1 MSVDFIANTYTKAIY
16 KTKVVSKT
24 LLDIKHNIVQSY
36 TIVTRDRFIM
46 PLNITTSLFVSPLMD
61 TVAEKCFP
69 KAIVQTSI
77 LLLFWAHVLLILI
90 LMQADG
96 IFENE
101 ELGMDISMDNQRKK
115 LFGSQC
121 RLW

>member
-1 MSVDFIANTYTKAIY
+1 
-16 KTKVVSKT
+16 
-24 LLDIKHNIVQSY
+24 
-36 TIVTRDRFIM
+36 
-46 PLNITTSLFVSPLMD
+46 MD

-90 LMQADG
+90 LMRADG

-101 ELGMDISMDNQRKK
+101 ELGRDISMDNQRKK